1 MRKPPERTLLRL
13 LHHNWNRRT
22 LTAVSHICERFL
34 FKGCFSNIEVIGLE
48 SILEKNR
55 AGKRLIFIPDHQSE
69 YDWLLLQSRLFL
81 ADIRTVI
88 QAGDNLFIGP
98 LDPILRG
105 CGAFMSVRGKHS
117 FYSSHWLYNLLA
129 KYLGKR
135 PIVIDRDSY
144 NRLYEKQLKRIF
156 GREHYNLLVFPGYE
170 TDPYS
175 GIVKYGRSY
184 SGMFNPLSPYVF
196 ISVSKVLRKL
206 GIADAEYVPVS
217 VSYERVPEDV
227 LFREFRATTH
237 RPAMAKYIY
246 DHYYTFFKAPY
257 SKELRQEKSRVC
269 IKFGEGIPADFSGRA
284 REFAETVRSEIAKL
298 TRVYETT
305 LIFHSIENRF
315 NLPKRDLKLS
325 VVRNIRKLQ
334 ELGIDCSPLQKGP
347 DSYLSIDTMLKRVEG
362 LFNFRERPV
371 VPLKSYLTLEH
382 DKNEVFIHNPYLAA
396 YYGNKLDYIL
406 SKIGEAQIPAVRRQV

>member
-1 MRKPPERTLLRL
+1 
-13 LHHNWNRRT
+13 
-22 LTAVSHICERFL
+22 V
-34 FKGCFSNIEVIGLE
+34 VGLDR
-48 SILEKNR
+48 ILEKIR
-55 AGKRLIFIPDHQSE
+55 MGKRLVFIPNHQSE

-98 LDPILRG
+98 LDTILRG
-105 CGAFMSVRGKHS
+105 CGAFMSVRDKHS
-117 FYSSHWLYNLLA
+117 FYSSHWLYNYLA
-129 KYLGKR
+129 KYAGKR
-135 PIVIDRDSY
+135 PIVVDRDTY
-144 NRLYEKQLKRIF
+144 NKLYVKQLKRIF
-156 GREHYNLLVFPGYE
+156 GRERYNLLVFPGYE

-175 GIVKYGRSY
+175 GVVKYGRSY
-184 SGMFNPLSPYVF
+184 SGLFNPLSPYVF
-196 ISVSKVLRKL
+196 ITVSKVLREL
-206 GIADAEYVPVS
+206 GIRDAEYIPVS
-217 VSYERVPEDV
+217 ISYERVPEDV
-227 LFREFRATTH
+227 LFREFRAKTR

-269 IKFGEGIPADFSGRA
+269 MKFGEGVPVDFRGRA
-284 REFAETVRSEIAKL
+284 REFAETVRYEIAKL

-315 NLPKRDLKLS
+315 ALPKRDLKLN

-334 ELGIDCSPLQKGP
+334 NLDIDCSPLRKGP
-347 DSYLSIDTMLKRVEG
+347 ERFISVDTMLKRVEG

-382 DKNEVFIHNPYLAA
+382 DKNEVFIHNPHLAA
-396 YYGNKLDYIL
+396 YYGNKLNYIL
-406 SKIGEAQIPAVRRQV
+406 SKAEEPKPSVATTSVRV

>member
-1 MRKPPERTLLRL
+1 MD
-13 LHHNWNRRT
+13 
-22 LTAVSHICERFL
+22 V
-34 FKGCFSNIEVIGLE
+34 VGLD

-98 LDPILRG
+98 LDPVLRG
-105 CGAFMSVRGKHS
+105 CGAFMSVRNRHS
-117 FYSSHWLYNLLA
+117 FYSSHWLYNYLA
-129 KYLGKR
+129 KYTGKR

-144 NRLYEKQLKRIF
+144 TRLYVKQLKRIF
-156 GREHYNLLVFPGYE
+156 GRERYNLLVFPGYE

-175 GIVKYGRSY
+175 GVVKYGRSY
-184 SGMFNPLSPYVF
+184 SGLFNPLSPYVF
-196 ISVSKVLRKL
+196 ITVSKVLREL
-206 GIADAEYVPVS
+206 GIRDAEYIPVS

-227 LFREFRATTH
+227 LFREFRAKTH
-237 RPAMAKYIY
+237 RPAIAKYIY

-269 IKFGEGIPADFSGRA
+269 IKFGQGIPVDFMGRA
-284 REFAETVRSEIAKL
+284 REFAESVRYEIAKL

-305 LIFHSIENRF
+305 IIFHSIENRF
-315 NLPKRDLKLS
+315 TLPKRDLKLNI
-325 VVRNIRKLQ
+325 VHNIRKLQ
-334 ELGIDCSPLQKGP
+334 EMDIDCSPLHQGP
-347 DSYLSIDTMLKRVEG
+347 DRFITVDAMLRRVEG

-371 VPLKSYLTLEH
+371 VPLKSYITLEH
-382 DKNEVFIHNPYLAA
+382 DRNEVFIHNPHLAA
-396 YYGNKLDYIL
+396 YYGNKLNYIL
-406 SKIGEAQIPAVRRQV
+406 SKAEAPQPAAAAL